1 MTTFSPYAPRP
12 SAVSEPGKTI
22 AEVYYQSLEYAPAAA
37 VRERES
43 DLYIR
48 WERSRGRTMPTE
60 DGPYLVVEPGRR
72 NGGPGPDY
80 LGSVVTFP
88 DGTIRRGD
96 VELHLR
102 QHSWQ
107 QHGHQWDRR
116 YDRVILHVTIDGSNR
131 PVTVNQSRL
140 IPTVPLS
147 LAPPAALPC
156 EIDSAPLAD
165 FGALDEFLGSL
176 ARQRWWRRL
185 SDWRDRDQQWFRA
198 RLAERLGPDPVR
210 SRLIELWEQSLPEA
224 GTSYAFVTQVS
235 SVLLRPSNRSRRG
248 QLPGR
253 INLMSALA
261 YTAYHQED
269 LRQCWSLASLGD
281 LARELDQVGIAMPS
295 RQFLIEVAGNWLY
308 PLTAARGATERFADW
323 YGLPL
328 GWYYGRCRRLAIRL
342 GLPRP
347 RSFGQQQGML
357 EWEFS
362 LCHEGECQACPVT
375 GSSVGG

>member
-1 MTTFSPYAPRP
+1 MTTCSPYAPQP
-12 SAVSEPGKTI
+12 GAVSKPGKTS

-48 WERSRGRTMPTE
+48 WERSRGRTLTTCA
-60 DGPYLVVEPGRR
+60 GQYLVVEPGRR

-88 DGTIRRGD
+88 DGTMRRGD

-116 YDRVILHVTIDGSNR
+116 YNRVILHVTIDGSNR

-269 LRQCWSLASLGD
+269 LRHC
-281 LARELDQVGIAMPS
+281 
-295 RQFLIEVAGNWLY
+295 
-308 PLTAARGATERFADW
+308 
-323 YGLPL
+323 
-328 GWYYGRCRRLAIRL
+328 
-342 GLPRP
+342 
-347 RSFGQQQGML
+347 
-357 EWEFS
+357 
-362 LCHEGECQACPVT
+362 
-375 GSSVGG
+375 